1 VQINPR
7 YAKGYYN
14 LGVALVTEG
23 KIREAIPNFC
33 EAVRLNPSFGE
44 ARVSL
49 ILAYFTVG
57 DRASGLKE
65 YEILKSLA
73 PDVAKTLS
81 YLISK

>member
-1 VQINPR
+1 M
-7 YAKGYYN
+7 
-14 LGVALVTEG
+14 
-23 KIREAIPNFC
+23 
-33 EAVRLNPSFGE
+33 RLNPAFGE

-49 ILAYFTVG
+49 ILAYFMVG

-81 YLISK
+81 HQIFK